1 MGDRNRDE
9 NSGRFSEEYPRD
21 DFLRTLEELG
31 AAGTTDVAE
40 QVGCDRRTAYLKLQS
55 LEEDG
60 DVKSQKVGNAL
71 LWEVVD

>member
-1 MGDRNRDE
+1 MSDRNRDE
-9 NSGRFSEEYPRD
+9 NSGRFSEEYPRG
-21 DFLRTLEELG
+21 DFLRVLEKLG
-31 AAGTTDVAE
+31 GAGTTDIAE

-71 LWEVVD
+71 LWQLVD